1 MPMRDDYR
9 QYLRAGSA
17 RGAGYALALRHGKFE
32 GGSGFRLGNRC
43 GNSLE
48 FMEHRDYMPGDD
60 LRRLDWNVYART
72 ERLTVKLYREE
83 INPRL
88 DLIIDGSAS
97 MALPGSA
104 KAEAA
109 LGLAGLLATAAANA
123 GYVTRSW
130 LCREQVEPVANGGG
144 DAGRWENVD
153 FTAAVS
159 PAEAISS
166 FPGGFQHHG
175 VRIVISDLLWD
186 GIPAH
191 FLGKAGAG
199 AAGLI
204 LIQPLAETDFNPA
217 VGGNVRLTDS
227 ETGLSEE
234 LYVDATAVER
244 YRTALARHQQNWTAA
259 CRERGVMLVTLTAE
273 AMCRQWDMQPLLARE
288 ILRAV

>member
-1 MPMRDDYR
+1 MPMHDDYR
-9 QYLRAGSA
+9 QYLQAGSA
-17 RGAGYALALRHGKFE
+17 RGAGYALALRHGKFD

-60 LRRLDWNVYART
+60 LRRLDWNVFART

-109 LGLAGLLATAAANA
+109 LGLAGLLSTAAANG
-123 GYVTRSW
+123 GYVARSW
-130 LCREQVEPVANGGG
+130 LCREQVEPVVNGGG
-144 DAGRWENVD
+144 DAGRWENID

-159 PAEAISS
+159 PAEAMDRFS
-166 FPGGFQHHG
+166 GGFQHHG
-175 VRIVISDLLWD
+175 VRIVISDLLWE
-186 GIPAH
+186 GMPAH
-191 FLGKAGAG
+191 FLGKAGSG

-204 LIQPLAETDFNPA
+204 IIQVLAEADVNP
-217 VGGNVRLTDS
+217 VLSGNIRLTDA
-227 ETGLSEE
+227 ENGFSEE
-234 LYVDATAVER
+234 LYIDATAIER

-259 CRERGVMLVTLTAE
+259 CRERGTILVTVTAE
-273 AMCRQWDMQPLLARE
+273 SLLRQWDMQPLLSRE
-288 ILRAV
+288 IIRSI